1 MKGGRELAFRTIF
14 IESPCR
20 CHYQGGYLVVR
31 KDDDTSK
38 IHLSEISSI
47 VLQTMQVNIS
57 AYLLAELAKNKIS
70 LVTCDEKCNPVG
82 QYLPLYGAHNCS
94 KRLTEQLAWGEPIKK
109 RVWQRIVKEKIH
121 QQATFL
127 KERDYEKEAQILF
140 GDEREVR
147 SGDTTN
153 REAHAARVYFN
164 GLFGNDFSRDQDTPI
179 NAALNYG
186 YAILLSLV
194 NREIVSRGYLTQ
206 SGICHRSEYNQ
217 FNLACDFME
226 PFRPVVDRLVI
237 DFLTCDFDSDV
248 RRVLGDIPNKGV
260 SYKGGGYRLISVISQ
275 YVQDCLNALNKKITV
290 DDIESFRIL

>member
-1 MKGGRELAFRTIF
+1 MAFRTVF

-20 CHYQGGYLVVR
+20 CNYQGGYLVVR

-70 LVTCDEKCNPVG
+70 LVACDDKCNPVG

-109 RVWQRIVKEKIH
+109 RVWQRIVKDKIH
-121 QQATFL
+121 QQASFL
-127 KERDYEKEAQILF
+127 NERDYEKEAKILF
-140 GDEREVR
+140 EDEREVR
-147 SGDTTN
+147 SGDVTN
-153 REAHAARVYFN
+153 REAHAARIYFN
-164 GLFGNDFSRDQDTPI
+164 GLFGDDFNRDLDIPI

-206 SGICHRSEYNQ
+206 SGICHRNEYNQ

-226 PFRPVVDRLVI
+226 PFRPVVDRLVV
-237 DFLTCDFDSDV
+237 DFLACDFDSDM

-260 SYKGGGYRLISVISQ
+260 AYKEGGYRLISVISQ
-275 YVQDCLNALNKKITV
+275 YVQDCLNALNKKIAV
-290 DDIESFRIL
+290 DEIESFRVL